1 MENTNIPYIAFESV
15 TLRLERSNKRLWIII
30 IILILTL
37 LGTNAGWIWYE
48 SQFIVTEVSQD
59 VDTGNGDATVIG
71 IGNYNGEDKA
81 NNKN

>member
-15 TLRLERSNKRLWIII
+15 TSRLERSNKRLWIII

-48 SQFIVTEVSQD
+48 SQFIETEVSQD